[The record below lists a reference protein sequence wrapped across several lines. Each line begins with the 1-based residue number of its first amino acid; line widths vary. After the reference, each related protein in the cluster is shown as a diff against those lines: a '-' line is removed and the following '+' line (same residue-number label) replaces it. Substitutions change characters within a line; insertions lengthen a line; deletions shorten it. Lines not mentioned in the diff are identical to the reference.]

1 MPIRILV
8 NGARGK
14 MGQLAVKTIS
24 EHPDFLLVGTTQ
36 RNHDLMAEIKNNKA
50 QVVFDV
56 TNAES
61 VLKNT
66 NIIIDA
72 GAHPVIGTSG
82 LLPDQVKLLQERCA
96 KLKLG
101 GIIVP
106 NFSLGAVLMM
116 KYAQEIIK
124 YFPHVEIIE
133 MHHAGKLDSPSGT
146 AVRTANMLADARLRQ
161 PEQPQKTHET
171 IAGARGALYQ
181 HIPIHSIRLPGLMAH
196 QEILFGNDGETLSL
210 RCDTIDRNCYAPGIT
225 LACQKVMQLDHLV
238 YGLEHI
244 I

>member
-36 RNHDLMAEIKNNKA
+36 KNDDLMSEIKNNQA

-66 NIIIDA
+66 NTIIDA

-82 LLPDQVKLLQERCA
+82 LLPDQVNFLQKRCS

-101 GIIVP
+101 GIIAP

-124 YFPHVEIIE
+124 YFPKAEIIE

-146 AVRTANMLADARLRQ
+146 AIRTASMLAQARKSQ
-161 PEQPQKTHET
+161 PEQRQKTHET
-171 IAGARGALYQ
+171 IAGARGALYEQ
-181 HIPIHSIRLPGLMAH
+181 IPIHSIRLPGLMAH
-196 QEILFGNDGETLSL
+196 QEILFGSDGETLSL
-210 RCDTIDRNCYAPGIT
+210 RCDTIDRNCYAPGII
-225 LACQKVMQLDHLV
+225 LACQKVLQLDHLV